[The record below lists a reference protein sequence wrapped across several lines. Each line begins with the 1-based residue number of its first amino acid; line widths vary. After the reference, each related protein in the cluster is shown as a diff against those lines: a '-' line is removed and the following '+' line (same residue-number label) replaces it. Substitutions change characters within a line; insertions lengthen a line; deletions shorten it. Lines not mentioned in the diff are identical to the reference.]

1 MQYGSSSFVI
11 FSSSWAQV
19 LRHRLTL
26 QVDFDFGT
34 HTPLFRRD
42 NLAHSAQRADARV
55 DVREAHTAVESRLH
69 VEASS
74 VVRVA
79 KI

>member
-1 MQYGSSSFVI
+1 MI
-11 FSSSWAQV
+11 FASAWAQM

-26 QVDFDFGT
+26 QIDSYFGT

-42 NLAHSAQRADARV
+42 DLAHSAQRADARV
-55 DVREAHTAVESRLH
+55 DVREAHSAVESRLH
-69 VEASS
+69 VKTSS

-79 KI
+79 EI